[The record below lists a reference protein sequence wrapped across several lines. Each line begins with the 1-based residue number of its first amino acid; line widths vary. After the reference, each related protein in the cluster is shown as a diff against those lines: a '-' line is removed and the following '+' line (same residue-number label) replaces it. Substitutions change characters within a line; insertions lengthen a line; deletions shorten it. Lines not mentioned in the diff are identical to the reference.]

1 MRKSHVARLAMLTA
15 AGLIISYLE
24 YLIPLPIQ
32 VPGVKLGLAN
42 IATLIALYLYGTRR
56 ASAVLLARVLL
67 SNFMFGSISAAIYAL
82 SGGFLAL
89 IVMAVFKRLGLFSP
103 AGVSAAGGLMHNM
116 GQLIAAAVIAKT
128 PGLLYYLPTLAVAGV
143 LTGALVG
150 LLASGILKKLG

>member
-15 AGLIISYLE
+15 AGLIIFYLE

-42 IATLIALYLYGTRR
+42 IATLIALYLYGARR